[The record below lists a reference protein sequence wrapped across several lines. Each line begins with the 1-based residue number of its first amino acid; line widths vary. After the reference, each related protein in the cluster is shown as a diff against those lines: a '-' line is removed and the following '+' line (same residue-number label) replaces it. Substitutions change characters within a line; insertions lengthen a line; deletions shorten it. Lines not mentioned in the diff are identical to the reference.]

1 LQFLDVPQ
9 YGINPNTF
17 RFEVKSKQAK
27 NICKYGIN
35 TATDLL
41 NLDNYNRLGQVLL
54 DEWEQVLLINLGLKS
69 NELNALKRDEVLFVK
84 NVKSIDFWSGL
95 YRVKFARCKDKYHL
109 ILGKKNNLHHLIKL
123 QIIDKLF
130 DLQNVTN
137 STQKTT
143 INRGILKNNKTTS
156 QLINLENVTDL
167 QNDRV
172 CLVTNLDISMQK
184 KGSKFLFFSGLQYYY
199 QNFPNIYNELKEK
212 YLTNE
217 KKETNLKTQFYYLS
231 HNIRNAKTNIVHNR
245 KRFENRNY
253 NKQQLQ
259 FNF

>member
-1 LQFLDVPQ
+1 MD
-9 YGINPNTF
+9 
-17 RFEVKSKQAK
+17 S
-27 NICKYGIN
+27 
-35 TATDLL
+35 
-41 NLDNYNRLGQVLL
+41 YNRLGQILL

-143 INRGILKNNKTTS
+143 INRGILKNDKTTS

-172 CLVTNLDISMQK
+172 CIVTNLDISMQK
-184 KGSKFLFFSGLQYYY
+184 KGSKFLCVKGLKYYKENQPETY
-199 QNFPNIYNELKEK
+199 QKLKEK
-212 YLTNE
+212 FLTRE
-217 KKETNLKTQFYYLS
+217 KWHLDLPEQFYFIA
-231 HNIRNAKTNIVHNR
+231 HNIRNTKTNPNHNPRNSR
-245 KRFENRNY
+245 KRFEIRNY
-253 NKQQLQ
+253 PKQQLQ